1 VATDRAAY
9 HYRIQRSI
17 LFKDSL
23 SMIVDG
29 ADMARYSIPYFCV
42 NDKQSSEGWKIPLRL
57 YGAIL
62 HGEFSAAYLYPAN
75 LPGGTNVTVEVIHR
89 VLTLYTEGIVSC
101 AFPTHF
107 QYHNGFISIFF
118 CCLYLGMHGILL
130 PGKETRTWEYRKSVC
145 PGFCICN

>member
-9 HYRIQRSI
+9 HYRIQRAI
-17 LFKDSL
+17 LFKDTL

-62 HGEFSAAYLYPAN
+62 HGEFAAAYLYPAN

-89 VLTLYTEGIVSC
+89 VLTLYTEGFLCYTI
-101 AFPTHF
+101 PHF
-107 QYHNGFISIFF
+107 FIF
-118 CCLYLGMHGILL
+118 
-130 PGKETRTWEYRKSVC
+130 K
-145 PGFCICN
+145 